1 MKVTV
6 YDCDNIAKIIELPD
20 IDQIESISV
29 AVITGD
35 EVVTFKIKN
44 GKPIRVDACSCRR
57 LINYIDY
64 QYTVRGKDNIRRWL
78 NYMLPRTCICAA
90 YDRRYR
96 FADDG

>member
-1 MKVTV
+1 MKATV

-44 GKPIRVDACSCRR
+44 DKPIRVGACSCRR

-78 NYMLPRTCICAA
+78 NYMLPRNCICAA

-96 FADDG
+96 FADDE